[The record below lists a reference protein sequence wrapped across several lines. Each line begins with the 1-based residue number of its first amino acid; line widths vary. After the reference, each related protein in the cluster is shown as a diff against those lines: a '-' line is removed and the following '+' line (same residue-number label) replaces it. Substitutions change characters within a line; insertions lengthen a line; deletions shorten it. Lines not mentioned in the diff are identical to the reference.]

1 MCFIRLLNLEY
12 NFLFAVD
19 TRIYEQFFR
28 ICERR
33 VCPVKSAL
41 SSYTWR
47 SIEGGCGASALHMSR
62 MSQHASVIAKWHV
75 RPERRNSRMRVG
87 RGKTGRATRT
97 RSWSIVTWIK
107 DQACISWATF
117 HRAPILTVILTFSIS
132 SLEPPFAIINPL
144 SAFSIV
150 FRSSYSRKYDVDE
163 YTRLK

>member
-62 MSQHASVIAKWHV
+62 MSQHASVIAQNDTSV
-75 RPERRNSRMRVG
+75 PNGVTAGCGLDAGRQDEPRERG
-87 RGKTGRATRT
+87 R
-97 RSWSIVTWIK
+97 
-107 DQACISWATF
+107 
-117 HRAPILTVILTFSIS
+117 
-132 SLEPPFAIINPL
+132 
-144 SAFSIV
+144 
-150 FRSSYSRKYDVDE
+150 
-163 YTRLK
+163 